1 MKRKK
6 PFESQLIR
14 DRELLTVT
22 IVCDNFREAVK
33 LPLGVDINEWLA
45 LNIVAFYK
53 QMRRLY
59 ATLEEFCT
67 LTTCP
72 DMKAGRYEYRWV
84 DERTGKRHK
93 MGSSPKY
100 IESVLNWIRTQ
111 IYNET
116 IFPKIFG
123 EPFPPNF
130 VDVVKC
136 ISRKLFRVY
145 AHIYHSHFRTIVSLK
160 GEAHLNTCFKHF
172 VLFISEYQLVT
183 NKKEL
188 APLQKLINIIL
199 EA

>member
-6 PFESQLIR
+6 PFESQVIR
-14 DRELLTVT
+14 DRELFTVT
-22 IVCDNFREAVK
+22 IGCDNFREAVE
-33 LPLGVDINEWLA
+33 LPLGADINEWLA
-45 LNIVAFYK
+45 LNTVAFYK
-53 QMRRLY
+53 LIRRLY

-67 LTTCP
+67 TTTCL
-72 DMKAGRYEYRWV
+72 DMKAGRYEYRWI

-111 IYNET
+111 IDNKT
-116 IFPKIFG
+116 IFPKNSG
-123 EPFPPNF
+123 EPFPSNF

-136 ISRKLFRVY
+136 ISKKLFRVY
-145 AHIYHSHFRTIVSLK
+145 AHIYHSHFGTIVKLK
-160 GEAHLNTCFKHF
+160 EEAHLNTCFKHF
-172 VLFISEYQLVT
+172 VLFITEYQLVV

-188 APLQKLINIIL
+188 APLQILINIIL